1 MNNRFD
7 SIIKQRNRERLEKT
21 REYYSR
27 PEHQNEL
34 SPANWKAFSEALAD
48 TEHDLIVYAPQYHI
62 LLPEYKKAIQ
72 EPIFQG
78 IDLDD
83 LFYFFDPD
91 YVLDNM
97 DHLPMLNS
105 TQKSYDPA
113 ELVKPFLLPLFF
125 RYKVLTAAGMTT
137 ATDFQ
142 TELLDQQ
149 IEEELTRKQYNG
161 KSLAELI
168 NEVSLSDSD
177 IEDTALYK
185 AISKAF
191 TTLTEVNFPKL
202 PAIGSPKRYYAPNTY
217 LSNAMMGY
225 TEKGEFVG
233 IGGRNFQTLKNTKT
247 YFCVD
252 WSGPT
257 IETYGKPWL
266 EFDRSINNAVCSLF
280 LWACE
285 MNLPPIFTA
294 DVIYRAANGKDST
307 YTVTDS
313 NRAET
318 IKSLEKQ
325 NNFIHIT
332 IDATDE
338 MKARRATYKGK
349 AIEEF
354 KIEDS
359 ALHYRIVY
367 IKAGGHKVK
376 AYDFTGNEPIM
387 LTYAMLNKELITI
400 HPDLLDVK
408 SVSDAGKIEYS
419 LSLDRDRMAIRDYLM
434 RRWKTIVKA
443 HDSAVEEYGKY
454 QKRCQL
460 NKKPVEYDLE
470 HFCNNKKL
478 KPVILF
484 DTMFESLQITNKN
497 KKTDARNYALDVF
510 KYWKAKEE
518 EKGRTLNYEPR
529 KKGKSY
535 DAIEIKF
542 D

>member
-72 EPIFQG
+72 EPIYQG

-105 TQKSYDPA
+105 TQKNYDPS

-161 KSLAELI
+161 KSFAELV
-168 NEVSLSDSD
+168 EEASFSDSN

-185 AISKAF
+185 AISNAF
-191 TTLTEVNFPKL
+191 AALTEINFPKL

-225 TEKGEFVG
+225 GEKGEFIG
-233 IGGRNFQTLKNTKT
+233 IGGRNFPTLKNTKS
-247 YFCVD
+247 YFCAD
-252 WSGPT
+252 WLGPE
-257 IETYGKPWL
+257 IKTYGKPWP

-280 LWACE
+280 LWASE

-294 DVIYRAANGKDST
+294 DMIYRAANGKDST
-307 YTVTDS
+307 YTVSDKMAMDT
-313 NRAET
+313 AE
-318 IKSLEKQ
+318 SLQKQ
-325 NNFIHIT
+325 RDFIDIT
-332 IDATDE
+332 IDATE
-338 MKARRATYKGK
+338 EIKARKVTFDGKPVDSFSRTERALQYGI
-349 AIEEF
+349 IE
-354 KIEDS
+354 IM
-359 ALHYRIVY
+359 
-367 IKAGGHKVK
+367 AGGSFVK
-376 AYDFTGNEPIM
+376 AYDFSGNEPILLKYARLNGEL
-387 LTYAMLNKELITI
+387 LTLNPE
-400 HPDLLDVK
+400 LLDVK
-408 SVSDAGKIEYS
+408 TISKTGEIEEFNSVPMN
-419 LSLDRDRMAIRDYLM
+419 RQRMAIRDYLL
-434 RRWKTIVKA
+434 RRWRTITRA
-443 HDSAVEEYGKY
+443 HDSAVKEYDKY
-454 QKRCQL
+454 KKRCQL
-460 NKKPVEYDLE
+460 NKRPVVYDLD
-470 HFCNNKKL
+470 HFTMNKKL
-478 KPVILF
+478 VPVIRF
-484 DTMFESLQITNKN
+484 DTMFYDLQINDKNSQTN
-497 KKTDARNYALDVF
+497 ARKFSAELF
-510 KYWKAKEE
+510 EYWKVRSNGKI
-518 EKGRTLNYEPR
+518 NYKLR

-535 DAIEIKF
+535 DAIEILF